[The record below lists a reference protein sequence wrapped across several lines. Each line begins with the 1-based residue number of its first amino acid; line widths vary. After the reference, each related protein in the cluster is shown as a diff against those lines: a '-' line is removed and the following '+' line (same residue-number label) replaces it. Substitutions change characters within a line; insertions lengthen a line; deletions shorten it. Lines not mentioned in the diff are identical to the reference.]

1 MVMAISATILASCST
16 MENVTKVEN
25 KRTLIL
31 DKSLN
36 VSYRIITQQLQ
47 KCLSPE
53 FKGALYPDT
62 QTAKIFI
69 SGHGLVGDVHDLKA
83 IDENHTEIKLR
94 TASDFAD
101 QLNVHVN
108 HLNRAVK
115 ETSGKTTSNLIGER
129 LLQEAK
135 IKLKQSKWNVSE
147 IAFSLGFKEVTH
159 FNNFFKKHTD
169 MSPVKFR
176 IA

>member
-1 MVMAISATILASCST
+1 MRKLILLISATILVSCST
-16 MENVTKVEN
+16 MENVTKLEN

-53 FKGALYPDT
+53 FKGTLYPDT

-83 IDENHTEIKLR
+83 IDDNHTELNYFKDLCAFC
-94 TASDFAD
+94 TNAGAD
-101 QLNVHVN
+101 RHLEKVKKWVN
-108 HLNRAVK
+108 DEN
-115 ETSGKTTSNLIGER
+115 
-129 LLQEAK
+129 
-135 IKLKQSKWNVSE
+135 
-147 IAFSLGFKEVTH
+147 
-159 FNNFFKKHTD
+159 TD
-169 MSPVKFR
+169 C
-176 IA
+176 